1 MSGYDRHGSS
11 RDPPVDRGGY
21 YRRDDSRVGAWDGAP
36 RDHHDDGY
44 FGHNHREH
52 HRRDHDRG
60 GYGGPS
66 RRDSY
71 PPRDGYGA
79 GGPDRGD
86 PGYGRYAPYD
96 RAPNDRYRDPPERE
110 RYGGYDRRDAYDRPP
125 ISDPAPSQTAPR
137 ARGPVTG
144 AYPLPPARADDEYG
158 YQDERRA
165 PAYDDRYDDRRD
177 PYASARGGGGD
188 YYSGGG
194 GGGGEVEDVLEV
206 PAEVA
211 KIVIGQGGRSIKDLQ
226 ERTGAHVLIHKPAP
240 GEPVGNTRQVRVK
253 GRVASVD
260 AAVAE
265 LRRKVLDF
273 EYARGGSGGG
283 TGAYDPRGGASNA
296 DPYGAPSYGDPRD
309 PRDPRAG
316 FGPPR
321 RAGDVE
327 ENVEC
332 PTEHRGMIIGKGGAR
347 VARLEQETGVKVRS
361 DKETPYITLIG
372 TPRAVAQARSQV
384 LAILALADLPP
395 MPEAPPPDAPPA
407 AEVPVP
413 GDAIGKVMGKAGL
426 NIKATQCRTGCFMN
440 WDKNARVMRL
450 WGGEDVVAAGR
461 EAIERDIV
469 DALAEREEKNAS
481 RANDAP
487 SRTMANYP
495 YEAGAREQVPRSHV
509 PPSRDK
515 PTRAPEPVISTEV
528 PVRGHGGLVIGRGG
542 ENVKRME
549 RDSGGARMKMHR
561 DKQVVIVT
569 GFADQVDRGVRLVEA
584 CVDRAVAAAKQKEL
598 SAMHAAGAQ
607 PPAQAA
613 WTGPPE
619 AGEIVSG
626 DDAERGLGET
636 EETFSRGNEPD
647 SGEENARGPEPVA
660 EAEAEASA

>member
-11 RDPPVDRGGY
+11 RDPHVDRGGY
-21 YRRDDSRVGAWDGAP
+21 YRRDDPRSSAWDGAP

-44 FGHNHREH
+44 SAHPRE
-52 HRRDHDRG
+52 RAQRDHDR

-96 RAPNDRYRDPPERE
+96 RGPGDRYRDLPPE

-125 ISDPAPSQTAPR
+125 ISDPGPQSQPAPR
-137 ARGPVTG
+137 APRGPVSG
-144 AYPLPPARADDEYG
+144 AYPLPPARADDGYG
-158 YQDERRA
+158 YPDDRRA
-165 PAYDDRYDDRRD
+165 PAYDERYDDRRD

-188 YYSGGG
+188 YRE
-194 GGGGEVEDVLEV
+194 GGGEVEDVLEI

-211 KIVIGQGGRSIKDLQ
+211 KMVIGMGGKSIKDLQ
-226 ERTGAHVLIHKPAP
+226 DRTGAFVHIHKPAP
-240 GEPVGNTRQVRVK
+240 GEPVGNTRHVRVK

-265 LRRKVLDF
+265 LRRKVMDF
-273 EYARGGSGGG
+273 EYARGPGGG
-283 TGAYDPRGGASNA
+283 AYTPRGDSR
-296 DPYGAPSYGDPRD
+296 DSRDVRDSRDSRD
-309 PRDPRAG
+309 PRDLREFRNSRDPHDTRAGYGAG

-321 RAGDVE
+321 RRDEVE

-361 DKETPYITLIG
+361 DKETPYLTLVG

-395 MPEAPPPDAPPA
+395 MPEAPPPEAPPA
-407 AEVPVP
+407 AEVAVP
-413 GDAIGKVMGKAGL
+413 GEAIGRVMGKAGL

-450 WGGEDVVAAGR
+450 WGAEDVVAAGR
-461 EAIERDIV
+461 DAIERDIA
-469 DALAEREEKNAS
+469 DAMAEREQGIP
-481 RANDAP
+481 R
-487 SRTMANYP
+487 
-495 YEAGAREQVPRSHV
+495 GAA
-509 PPSRDK
+509 RDDGGAEWGAH
-515 PTRAPEPVISTEV
+515 PARPQRAPDPVVSEEV

-542 ENVKRME
+542 ENVKRIE
-549 RDSGGARMKMHR
+549 RESGGARVKMDR
-561 DKQVVIVT
+561 EKQAVIVT
-569 GFADQVDRGVRLVEA
+569 GFSDQVARAVRLVEA
-584 CVDRAVAAAKQKEL
+584 CVDRAVATSKQKEL
-598 SAMHAAGAQ
+598 GATHAAGAQ
-607 PPAQAA
+607 TAAQAA
-613 WTGPPE
+613 WTGQPE
-619 AGEIVSG
+619 TGEIV
-626 DDAERGLGET
+626 DDARAPAEGAEPSGLGES
-636 EETFSRGNEPD
+636 ETTFTREGKA
-647 SGEENARGPEPVA
+647 SGDGDAPA
-660 EAEAEASA
+660 IEAETSV

>member
-1 MSGYDRHGSS
+1 MSGYDRHGTS

-21 YRRDDSRVGAWDGAP
+21 YRRDDPRAGAWDGAP

-44 FGHNHREH
+44 SGHNHREH

-71 PPRDGYGA
+71 PPRDGYGV

-125 ISDPAPSQTAPR
+125 ISDPAPSAPAPR

-144 AYPLPPARADDEYG
+144 AYPLPPARADDDYG
-158 YQDERRA
+158 YQDDRRA

-188 YYSGGG
+188 YYGGGGG

-240 GEPVGNTRQVRVK
+240 GEPVGTTRQVRVK

-273 EYARGGSGGG
+273 EYNRGGSGPGG
-283 TGAYDPRGGASNA
+283 GAYDPRGGASNA
-296 DPYGAPSYGDPRD
+296 DPYGAPTYGE

-321 RAGDVE
+321 RHGDVE

-347 VARLEQETGVKVRS
+347 VAKLEQETGVKVRS

-413 GDAIGKVMGKAGL
+413 GEAIGKVMGKAGL

-440 WDKNARVMRL
+440 WDKNTRVMRL
-450 WGGEDVVAAGR
+450 WDGEDVVAAGR
-461 EAIERDIV
+461 EAIERDIR
-469 DALAEREEKNAS
+469 DALAEREEKIA
-481 RANDAP
+481 RDAP
-487 SRTMANYP
+487 SRQTNYP
-495 YEAGAREQVPRSHV
+495 YEASSGAYERDPIHV
-509 PPSRDK
+509 PSRDK
-515 PTRAPEPVISTEV
+515 PAQKRAPEPVISEEV

-549 RDSGGARMKMHR
+549 RESGGARMKMHR

-569 GFADQVDRGVRLVEA
+569 GFADQVARGVRLVEA
-584 CVDRAVAAAKQKEL
+584 CVDRAVAAGKQKEL

-626 DDAERGLGET
+626 DDATRGLGET
-636 EETFSRGNEPD
+636 EETYSREGEP
-647 SGEENARGPEPVA
+647 SFGVEGRGPDPDPVA
-660 EAEAEASA
+660 ETEAEASA

>member
-1 MSGYDRHGSS
+1 M
-11 RDPPVDRGGY
+11 
-21 YRRDDSRVGAWDGAP
+21 
-36 RDHHDDGY
+36 
-44 FGHNHREH
+44 
-52 HRRDHDRG
+52 
-60 GYGGPS
+60 
-66 RRDSY
+66 
-71 PPRDGYGA
+71 

-125 ISDPAPSQTAPR
+125 ISDPAPSAPAPR

-144 AYPLPPARADDEYG
+144 AYPLPPARADDDYG
-158 YQDERRA
+158 YQDDRRA

-177 PYASARGGGGD
+177 PYASARGGSGD
-188 YYSGGG
+188 YYGGGGG

-240 GEPVGNTRQVRVK
+240 GEPVGTTRQVRVK

-273 EYARGGSGGG
+273 EYNRGGSGPGG
-283 TGAYDPRGGASNA
+283 GAYDPRGSTSA
-296 DPYGAPSYGDPRD
+296 DPYGAPTYGDPRD

-321 RAGDVE
+321 RHGDVE

-347 VARLEQETGVKVRS
+347 VAKLEQETGVKVRS

-413 GDAIGKVMGKAGL
+413 GEAIGKVMGKAGL

-440 WDKNARVMRL
+440 WDKNTRVMRL

-461 EAIERDIV
+461 EAIERDIR
-469 DALAEREEKNAS
+469 DALAEREEKIA
-481 RANDAP
+481 RDAP
-487 SRTMANYP
+487 SRQTNYP
-495 YEAGAREQVPRSHV
+495 YEASSGAYERDPRSHV
-509 PPSRDK
+509 PSRDK
-515 PTRAPEPVISTEV
+515 PARAPEPVISEEV

-549 RDSGGARMKMHR
+549 RESGGARMKMHR

-569 GFADQVDRGVRLVEA
+569 GFADQVERGVRLVEA

-598 SAMHAAGAQ
+598 SAMHAASAQ

-626 DDAERGLGET
+626 DDATRGLGET
-636 EETFSRGNEPD
+636 EETYSREGEPFSGVE
-647 SGEENARGPEPVA
+647 ARGPDPVA